1 MDVCVCVLRCRA
13 QRAVPPRESREET
26 VQMEVRAAAL
36 TSFPSCYSKSP
47 PTRPWIKCPFIS
59 TSQKGSPPPESSGC
73 KITFFFGRVG
83 KCGRPKPTGGTS
95 NTNPNGRIELL
106 FLLLSQPTI
115 CLLQRIPKLTL
126 HQRLASLEAFEES
139 PTCVHYLQ
147 ARQAPCVSTPETCV
161 MLFPAEKLADVMFL
175 WPQRGRDHAEKV
187 NTNLGVDICRS
198 GIWCK
203 SCTGKKIMKQK
214 KRIWEGHG
222 LIDYLSLTSVFLAA
236 LKSQPEVRILRGGED
251 DLGNRHVFRLR
262 RGDNEMSEDDDPLS
276 CQSEADRPPGGGGK
290 DPSLQPLAPGTDP
303 VSIFVLAG
311 GATCVLF
318 YRKNLCNNRRNSR
331 DTSAGLF
338 IAPCTLRKFPFW
350 RVWRHSWFVRPLAGG
365 PSHAGL

>member
-1 MDVCVCVLRCRA
+1 MCVLRCRA

-26 VQMEVRAAAL
+26 VQMEVRVAAL
-36 TSFPSCYSKSP
+36 TSFSSCYSKSP

-59 TSQKGSPPPESSGC
+59 TLQIGSPPPGSSRC
-73 KITFFFGRVG
+73 KMTFFGRVG

-106 FLLLSQPTI
+106 FLLLSQTTS

-139 PTCVHYLQ
+139 LTCVHYLQ

-175 WPQRGRDHAEKV
+175 WPQRGREHAEKV

-203 SCTGKKIMKQK
+203 SCTKKKIMKQK
-214 KRIWEGHG
+214 KVYLGRSQ
-222 LIDYLSLTSVFLAA
+222 IDRLPLSNFCLPGRPQVSA
-236 LKSQPEVRILRGGED
+236 RGQD
-251 DLGNRHVFRLR
+251 PQRR
-262 RGDNEMSEDDDPLS
+262 RG
-276 CQSEADRPPGGGGK
+276 RPGK
-290 DPSLQPLAPGTDP
+290 SACFPSAP
-303 VSIFVLAG
+303 
-311 GATCVLF
+311 
-318 YRKNLCNNRRNSR
+318 RRQ
-331 DTSAGLF
+331 
-338 IAPCTLRKFPFW
+338 
-350 RVWRHSWFVRPLAGG
+350 
-365 PSHAGL
+365 

>member
-1 MDVCVCVLRCRA
+1 MQND
-13 QRAVPPRESREET
+13 
-26 VQMEVRAAAL
+26 
-36 TSFPSCYSKSP
+36 
-47 PTRPWIKCPFIS
+47 
-59 TSQKGSPPPESSGC
+59 
-73 KITFFFGRVG
+73 FFGRVG

-106 FLLLSQPTI
+106 FLLLSQTAI

-161 MLFPAEKLADVMFL
+161 MLFPAEKLADVMFS

-276 CQSEADRPPGGGGK
+276 CQSEADRPAGGK
-290 DPSLQPLAPGTDP
+290 GPLPPTSGPG
-303 VSIFVLAG
+303 
-311 GATCVLF
+311 
-318 YRKNLCNNRRNSR
+318 
-331 DTSAGLF
+331 
-338 IAPCTLRKFPFW
+338 
-350 RVWRHSWFVRPLAGG
+350 H
-365 PSHAGL
+365 